1 MTFYAQN
8 DETRRGAAVMTDPS
22 RNIYHDEVHQEDSAD
37 KFHFWLVVSMLAVFI
52 LLLFYSQK
60 IQGLM

>member
-1 MTFYAQN
+1 MKHYTGIKNSATSGEQH
-8 DETRRGAAVMTDPS
+8 DENTRR
-22 RNIYHDEVHQEDSAD
+22 HDSER
-37 KFHFWLVVSMLAVFI
+37 FNFWLITTMLAAFI